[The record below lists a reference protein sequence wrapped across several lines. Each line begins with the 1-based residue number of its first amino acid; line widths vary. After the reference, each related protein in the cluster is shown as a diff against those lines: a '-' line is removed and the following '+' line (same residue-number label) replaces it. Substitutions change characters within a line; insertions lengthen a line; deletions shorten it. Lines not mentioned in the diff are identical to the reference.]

1 MGAAV
6 TDTDEHFAQHHP
18 KARFNDAELP
28 LGAAA
33 YTAVALGYIAD
44 HR

>member
-1 MGAAV
+1 VGAAV

-18 KARFNDAELP
+18 KARFNDVELP